1 MRSPGRSPAYDEA
14 ALGTGAADAAGPS
27 VDVYLMRW
35 ADITIATLLLVFFTP
50 ILLAVALSIKVED
63 GGPILF
69 AHTRLGRHGKPFACL
84 KFRSMV
90 VDAEARLQA
99 VLRDV
104 PEAREEWRR
113 DHKLRCDPRVTWLG
127 LFLRKSS
134 LDELPQLI
142 NVLRGEM
149 SLVGPRPIVAAE
161 VDRYG
166 RRFRDYCQVRPGVTG
181 LWQIGGRNDTSY
193 RRRVAYDVLYVRDR
207 SLQLYFNVVVLT
219 VPAVIMRRGSY

>member
-50 ILLAVALSIKVED
+50 ILLAVALSIKVQD

-69 AHTRLGRHGKPFACL
+69 AHTRLGRHGKPF
-84 KFRSMV
+84 
-90 VDAEARLQA
+90 
-99 VLRDV
+99 
-104 PEAREEWRR
+104 REEWRR